1 MDQALDSCPIWLI
14 WISFA
19 ASCSFLGPNT
29 IVYLTYN
36 KPAILL
42 MQIPCFFERIPL
54 SMSRAPARLCSLVG
68 PSQPSPVPTTRQ
80 QEWITHHF
88 QRVQYCGFIPW
99 VIKIPW
105 VIIIPWVYGCKS
117 PSLSPLAP
125 HVRTL
130 PLLLKTSTLLI
141 NGCIFTTLLGSG
153 FAFKPGM
160 HFHPSFTTTAAP
172 YDTEAIPAGW
182 QGPFSEDTLLLE
194 ASCSWASCM
203 AILYHDF
210 LTLKFVSLWGLT
222 PS

>member
-19 ASCSFLGPNT
+19 ASCSFLGPST
-29 IVYLTYN
+29 IEYLTHN

-68 PSQPSPVPTTRQ
+68 LLNPLPCRPQDNKNESLIISKRQ

-105 VIIIPWVYGCKS
+105 VIIIPWVYECKS

-153 FAFKPGM
+153 FAFSRCCYIQLDYWWV
-160 HFHPSFTTTAAP
+160 H
-172 YDTEAIPAGW
+172 
-182 QGPFSEDTLLLE
+182 
-194 ASCSWASCM
+194 
-203 AILYHDF
+203 
-210 LTLKFVSLWGLT
+210 
-222 PS
+222 